1 MRHILFRPLFSNC
14 AQHHPDIRLNLEGW
28 RVEEQLSAHFFVSYI
43 HWFVM
48 AAKSEVQGKKWLRE
62 ASMRRLSL
70 FVKNKTELIGNAA
83 QLGMG
88 VLHPDTLE
96 KSGLSTVEIYHLE
109 QWVAGS

>member
-1 MRHILFRPLFSNC
+1 
-14 AQHHPDIRLNLEGW
+14 
-28 RVEEQLSAHFFVSYI
+28 
-43 HWFVM
+43 M

-96 KSGLSTVEIYHLE
+96 KSGLSTVEIFHLE
-109 QWVAGS
+109 QWVAGSCLFLIYLYCVPWVSIYELFGFVY